1 MRRLLAQRV
10 LPGLLPR
17 LLLPLLLLPLGSAC
31 SLSRTATR
39 VVEHRVQSQ
48 GLEHRRAVF
57 GGRQVSYWIG
67 GEGPPLLLLHG
78 FGGNGLWTW
87 NKQLHD
93 LSRHRTLIVPDL
105 VWFGDSS
112 ALGVEPG
119 LDVQVETMIDLLDHE
134 GIERADVMGISYGGF
149 VTLLLHQHHPDRT
162 GKVIVV
168 DSPGPVFD
176 EADRD
181 AMLERLGVGDPA
193 DFFVPTDAEGVGRLL
208 AIVRPGGPRIP
219 RGLLEDI
226 RRAWFR
232 GDLDARRA
240 LLTEL
245 IGLQD
250 AFPPDRWQVPDDLL
264 LVWGDSDPVFPLT
277 EGQQLAAAMDA
288 ELVVIEDAA
297 HGPNFQRPR
306 QFNDAVLAFLTR
318 EEGPTRD
325 QRAQETP

>member
-1 MRRLLAQRV
+1 MRRSVLLLLAAS
-10 LPGLLPR
+10 
-17 LLLPLLLLPLGSAC
+17 LLPLLSTGTAC

-39 VVEHRVQSQ
+39 VVERRVEGH
-48 GLEHRRAVF
+48 GLEQRRAVF

-87 NKQLHD
+87 NKQLKE

-105 VWFGDSS
+105 VWFGNSH
-112 ALGVEPG
+112 ALGVEPS
-119 LDVQVETMIDLLDHE
+119 LHVQVETMIDLLDHE

-162 GKVIVV
+162 AKVVVV

-181 AMLERLGVGDPA
+181 AMLDRLGVDDPA
-193 DFFVPTDAEGVGRLL
+193 AFFVPTRAEDVGRLL
-208 AIVRPGGPRIP
+208 SIVRPGGPAIP
-219 RGLLEDI
+219 RVILEDI
-226 RRAWFR
+226 RKAWFR

-240 LLTEL
+240 LLEEL
-245 IGLQD
+245 VSLQD
-250 AFPPDRWQVPDDLL
+250 AFPADAWNVPEDLL
-264 LVWGDSDPVFPLT
+264 LVWGDADPVFPLT

-288 ELVVIEDAA
+288 ELVVIPDAA

-306 QFNDAVLAFLTR
+306 QFNDAVVAFLTGGGT
-318 EEGPTRD
+318 EAAPALLETR
-325 QRAQETP
+325 